1 MFERIK
7 RMLIK
12 EFLQMFRDPRMR
24 IVLFGMPLIQLVIM
38 AFAMTMDV
46 TDIKT
51 AVLDQDNTVAS
62 REMIQRFTAGGYFE
76 VVEYADSFSDITR
89 LLDAGSVK
97 ALIRIPAGFEK
108 DLRGGDTARV
118 QLIAD
123 GTDSNTTSIVMGY
136 ASQIMTQYRTE
147 KLEERLESIA
157 GSAASPPQI
166 QIESRAWFNTNLE
179 SRYYY
184 VPGLI
189 AIMLILLS
197 MMVAS
202 IAIVREKEGGT
213 IEQVM
218 VTPIRKVE
226 FILGKTVPYL
236 ITGYI
241 VMTMMFLI
249 AMIIFGIRIQGS
261 ILLLYFL
268 TGIYLAGNLGLALLI
283 SVGAHTQQQA
293 LLTAFFILMPA
304 ILLSGFIFPIHNM
317 PVPVQYATY
326 VNPMRWYM
334 EIIRG
339 VVMKGVGIAALTKA
353 ITAQAI
359 LAVLF
364 LTVATKRFRKTL
376 E

>member
-7 RMLIK
+7 RMFIK

-24 IVLFGMPLIQLVIM
+24 IVIFGVPLIQLVIM

-51 AVLDQDNTVAS
+51 AVIDQDNTPAS
-62 REMIQRFTAGGYFE
+62 RELLQRFSAPGYFE
-76 VVEYADSFSDITR
+76 VVEYASSPAEISR
-89 LLDAGSVK
+89 LLDTSTVQV
-97 ALIRIPAGFEK
+97 LIRIPQGFEGK
-108 DLRGGDTARV
+108 LRGGAIAQV
-118 QLIAD
+118 QLLSD
-123 GTDSNTTSIVMGY
+123 GTDSNTTAIVMGY
-136 ASQIMTQYRTE
+136 ASQIVTQYAQEVLTR
-147 KLEERLESIA
+147 RVESLMGA
-157 GSAASPPQI
+157 GASPPKI
-166 QIESRAWFNTNLE
+166 TMESRSWFNPNLE

-218 VTPIRKVE
+218 VTPIRKIE
-226 FILGKTVPYL
+226 FILGKTLPYL

-241 VMTMMFLI
+241 VMTLMFII
-249 AMIIFGIRIQGS
+249 ALIIFGIHIRGS
-261 ILLLYFL
+261 VLLLYGL

-283 SVGAHTQQQA
+283 SVSAHTQQQA

-304 ILLSGFIFPIHNM
+304 ILLSGFIFPINNM
-317 PVPVQYATY
+317 PVAIQYATFA
-326 VNPMRWYM
+326 NPMRWYM

-339 VVMKGVGIAALTKA
+339 VVMKGVGVAPLAHA
-353 ITAQAI
+353 IVGESI
-359 LAVLF
+359 LAISF
-364 LTVATKRFRKTL
+364 LTIATARFHKTL

>member
-1 MFERIK
+1 MFERIR

-24 IVLFGMPLIQLVIM
+24 IVLFGVPLIQLVIM

-51 AVLDQDNTVAS
+51 AVFDQDNTPAS
-62 REMIQRFTAGGYFE
+62 RELVQRFTAGGLFKIIE
-76 VVEYADSFSDITR
+76 HAQSDSDIKT
-89 LLDAGSVK
+89 LLDTGTVQ
-97 ALIRIPAGFEK
+97 ALIRIPPGFEE
-108 DLRGGDTARV
+108 DLLGGGTAQV
-118 QLIAD
+118 QLLSD
-123 GTDSNTTSIVMGY
+123 GTDSNSTSIVMGY
-136 ASQIMTQYRTE
+136 ASQIMTQYRAE
-147 KLEERLESIA
+147 LINERMESLL
-157 GSAASPPQI
+157 GGVFLPQVEM
-166 QIESRAWFNTNLE
+166 ESRAWFNPNLE

-218 VTPIRKVE
+218 VTPIGKTE

-236 ITGYI
+236 IIGYI

-261 ILLLYFL
+261 IILLYIL
-268 TGIYLAGNLGLALLI
+268 TGIYLSGNLGLALLI

-317 PVPVQYATY
+317 PELVQYATY

-339 VVMKGVGIAALTKA
+339 VVMKGVGVQALSEA
-353 ITAQAI
+353 ILFQAI
-359 LAVLF
+359 LAVGF
-364 LTVATKRFRKTL
+364 LAIATTRFKKTL

>member
-1 MFERIK
+1 MFERIR
-7 RMLIK
+7 RMFIK

-24 IVLFGMPLIQLVIM
+24 IVIFGVPLIQLVIM

-51 AVLDQDNTVAS
+51 AVIDQDNTVAS
-62 REMIQRFTAGGYFE
+62 REVTRRFTAGGYFE
-76 VVEYADSFSDITR
+76 VVEYADSLSDVTG
-89 LLDAGSVK
+89 LLDTGSVQ
-97 ALIRIPAGFEK
+97 ALIRIPSGFEK
-108 DLRGGDTARV
+108 DLRGGGTARV

-136 ASQIMTQYRTE
+136 ASQIMTLYRAE
-147 KLEERLESIA
+147 ILKERIKSIA
-157 GSAASPPQI
+157 GGAASPPQI
-166 QIESRAWFNTNLE
+166 EIETRAWFNKNLE

-189 AIMLILLS
+189 AIMLILVS

-241 VMTMMFLI
+241 VMTMMFII
-249 AMIIFGIRIQGS
+249 AMIIFGVRIQGS
-261 ILLLYFL
+261 IVLLYFL

-283 SVGAHTQQQA
+283 SVSAHTQQQA

-304 ILLSGFIFPIHNM
+304 VLLSGFIFPIDNM

-326 VNPMRWYM
+326 LNPMRWYM

-339 VVMKGVGIAALTKA
+339 VVMKGVGIVALTKA
-353 ITAQAI
+353 IIAQAI
-359 LAVLF
+359 LAALF
-364 LTVATKRFRKTL
+364 LMVATKRFKKTL

>member
-1 MFERIK
+1 MFERIR

-24 IVLFGMPLIQLVIM
+24 IVLFGVPLIQLVIM

-46 TDIKT
+46 TDIRT
-51 AVLDQDNTVAS
+51 AVFDQDNTPAS
-62 REMIQRFTAGGYFE
+62 RELVQRFTAGGLFK
-76 VVEYADSFSDITR
+76 VVEHARSDSDISA
-89 LLDAGSVK
+89 LLDTSRVQ
-97 ALIRIPAGFEK
+97 ALIRIPQGFEQ
-108 DLRGGDTARV
+108 DLLGGSTARV
-118 QLIAD
+118 QLLSD

-136 ASQIMTQYRTE
+136 ASQIMNRYVQELVTLRVQA
-147 KLEERLESIA
+147 LLA
-157 GSAASPPQI
+157 GAETPGVE
-166 QIESRAWFNTNLE
+166 IEARAWFNPNLE

-218 VTPIRKVE
+218 VTPIGKIE
-226 FILGKTVPYL
+226 FILGKTIPYL
-236 ITGYI
+236 IIGYI
-241 VMTMMFLI
+241 VMTMMFII
-249 AMIIFGIRIQGS
+249 AMIIFGIRIEGS
-261 ILLLYFL
+261 IVLLYLL
-268 TGIYLAGNLGLALLI
+268 TGIYLCGNLGLALLI

-317 PVPVQYATY
+317 PVAVQYATY
-326 VNPMRWYM
+326 INPMRWYM

-339 VVMKGVGIAALTKA
+339 VVMKGVGIEALSR
-353 ITAQAI
+353 AI
-359 LAVLF
+359 LFQSILAAGFLAV
-364 LTVATKRFRKTL
+364 AAARFKKTL
-376 E
+376 Q

>member
-1 MFERIK
+1 MFERLK
-7 RMLIK
+7 RMFIK

-24 IVLFGMPLIQLVIM
+24 IVLFGVPLIQLVIM

-46 TDIKT
+46 TAIKT
-51 AVLDQDNTVAS
+51 AVIDQDNTPES
-62 REMIQRFTAGGYFE
+62 RELLKRFSSSGYFE
-76 VVEYADSFSDITR
+76 VVGHVESLSEVTR
-89 LLDAGSVK
+89 LLDTSSVQ
-97 ALIRIPAGFEK
+97 ALILIQPGFAQ
-108 DLRGGDTARV
+108 DLRGGSTAQV
-118 QLIAD
+118 QLLSD
-123 GTDSNTTSIVMGY
+123 GTDSNTTAVLMGY
-136 ASQIMTQYRTE
+136 ATQIVTQYASEVAALRI
-147 KLEERLESIA
+147 ESLM
-157 GSAASPPQI
+157 GTGASPPMI
-166 QIESRAWFNTNLE
+166 TMETRSWFNPNLE

-218 VTPIRKVE
+218 VTPIRKIE
-226 FILGKTVPYL
+226 FILGKTLPYL
-236 ITGYI
+236 IVGYI
-241 VMTMMFLI
+241 VMTLMFII
-249 AMIIFGIRIQGS
+249 ARIIFGIHIQGS
-261 ILLLYFL
+261 VLLLYCL

-283 SVGAHTQQQA
+283 SVSAHTQQQA

-304 ILLSGFIFPIHNM
+304 ILLSGFIFPINNM
-317 PVPVQYATY
+317 PLPVQYATF

-339 VVMKGVGIAALTKA
+339 VVMKGVGIAPLTRA
-353 ITAQAI
+353 IAGQSI
-359 LAVLF
+359 LAIIF
-364 LTVATKRFRKTL
+364 LMIATTRFRKTL

>member
-1 MFERIK
+1 MFERIR

-24 IVLFGMPLIQLVIM
+24 IMLFGVPLIQLVIM

-51 AVLDQDNTVAS
+51 AVIDQDKTVAS
-62 REMIQRFTAGGYFE
+62 RELIQRFTAGGYFE
-76 VVEYADSFSDITR
+76 VVEHADSLSDVTR
-89 LLDAGSVK
+89 LLDIGSVQ
-97 ALIRIPAGFEK
+97 ALIRIAPGFEK

-123 GTDSNTTSIVMGY
+123 GTDSNTTFIVMGY
-136 ASQIMTQYRTE
+136 ASQIMVQYRAE
-147 KLEERLESIA
+147 MLKERIESIA
-157 GSAASPPQI
+157 GPAAFPPQI
-166 QIESRAWFNTNLE
+166 EIESRAWFNTNLE

-202 IAIVREKEGGT
+202 IAIVREKEAGT

-218 VTPIRKVE
+218 VTPIRKIE

-236 ITGYI
+236 IIGYI

-261 ILLLYFL
+261 ILLLYIL
-268 TGIYLAGNLGLALLI
+268 TGIYLVGNLGLALLI
-283 SVGAHTQQQA
+283 SVSAHTQQQA

-317 PVPVQYATY
+317 PMPVQYATY
-326 VNPMRWYM
+326 LNPMRWYM

-339 VVMKGVGIAALTKA
+339 VVMKGVGIVPLTKA
-353 ITAQAI
+353 IIVQII
-359 LAVLF
+359 LAISF
-364 LTVATKRFRKTL
+364 LMIATTRFHKTL